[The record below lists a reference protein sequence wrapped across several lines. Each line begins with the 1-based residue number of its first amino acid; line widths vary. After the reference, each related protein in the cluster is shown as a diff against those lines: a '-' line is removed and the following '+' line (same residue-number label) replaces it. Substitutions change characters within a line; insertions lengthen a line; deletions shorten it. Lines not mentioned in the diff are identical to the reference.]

1 MDSETLD
8 YAHAAAALRIL
19 VVNADVPPQNRDAGS
34 LRLFRILEL
43 LVEDG
48 HQVTLVGRAGIR
60 QELPTA
66 ELAALGINVFP
77 IDRARLRQLGA
88 RISGPDL
95 DLTALLSAGRFD
107 VALLSFY
114 DVAEQYLPL
123 IRSLSPLTRV
133 VIDTVDVH
141 HVRERRA
148 AQLSG
153 DPMALASAE
162 RTRVREQAIY
172 GAADALVAVSEV
184 DGAALKDLAPRVP
197 VLVLSL
203 IHPPVQSTPGFDG
216 RDGLV
221 FVGNFRHTPNVDA
234 VLDFHHSCWP
244 IIEAVRPGT
253 RLTVVGTNPPAAIS
267 ALHASQ
273 VAVTGWVPDVAPYLD
288 SARVSIA
295 PLRYGAGVKGK
306 IGEALSRGL
315 PVVTTSVGAEG
326 MGLRTAEH
334 VLVADG
340 PTQFAAA
347 VLRLHDDRELWEALR
362 AAGPAY
368 ADSRFGIEAAR
379 AALRRLLEAAV
390 HTPFVTQAGAS
401 GVARVIEAFTTTF
414 SPGEPVS
421 LILTVPDD
429 EPGAAKSAFADTAQ
443 TLAQLGLDPEHVADI
458 QICPARPDL
467 ILPARSVIVN
477 GDTNSR
483 SVSTRQ
489 PPARWRELSHIAVT
503 RRSKSKTPRAAI
515 LLHAPD
521 DATALAPQLS
531 ALQHADLGRGVEV
544 VIAADPPGERME
556 SLLRGL
562 DGVRVVRGS
571 VPMGRHEAWQIA
583 ASTTIAP
590 VSVVLAPLAIPAP
603 RFLDSLI
610 GLVQAGAALAAPVVA
625 RTAGLR
631 IAADGSLWPR
641 RADEAGGP
649 DALPLDC
656 LAARSELF
664 RDGLPP
670 FPRGEGHVES
680 QLAAWASQHGSL
692 AVSLDAHVKR
702 LTGPEA
708 SVIICTRNRADE
720 LHDCVALVLACGAGD
735 VVIVDNGSTDATAAV
750 AGEFARLSGGVVRL
764 VRESRAGLCHARN
777 AGALAARHEMLLYLD
792 DDARVAPGWL
802 DHLAWTL
809 GRPGIVNAGGP
820 ISALWPDGRPPGWPG
835 RELEPLLSV
844 LDLGD
849 VERTLIPPDVVYGA
863 NWAVRRGAL
872 KAVGGFDPDFGPGPE
887 SGINGDEVSV
897 ALRLHTQGIGATAYS
912 PGAAVAHRIAP
923 DRIDN
928 GFLLMRSLCVGVEQT
943 QHARSMGHTDR
954 DQLMATATGAA
965 RQLPGVAALNGVLS
979 VGDALD
985 KISRAPLALAQQ
997 VQAANV
1003 LGVLAASAA
1012 LLGEDEVLVGGLGLQ
1027 IERESLLRGVVATAP
1042 ASVRAA

>member
-8 YAHAAAALRIL
+8 YAHTAAALRIL

-60 QELPTA
+60 QELATA

-77 IDRARLRQLGA
+77 IDRARVRQLGA
-88 RISGPDL
+88 QISGPDL
-95 DLTALLSAGRFD
+95 DLTALLSDERFD

-133 VIDTVDVH
+133 AIDTVDVH
-141 HVRERRA
+141 YVRERRA

-172 GAADALVAVSEV
+172 GAADALVAVSDV
-184 DGAALKDLAPRVP
+184 DGAALKDLAPNVP

-234 VLDFHHSCWP
+234 VLDFHDNCWP
-244 IIEAVRPGT
+244 LIEAARPGT
-253 RLTVVGTNPPAAIS
+253 RLTVVGTSPPAAIR
-267 ALHASQ
+267 ALHAKH

-315 PVVTTSVGAEG
+315 PVVTTSIGAEG

-340 PTQFAAA
+340 PTEFAAA
-347 VLRLHDDRELWEALR
+347 VLRLHDDRGLWEALC

-390 HTPFVTQAGAS
+390 RTPFVTQAGAS
-401 GVARVIEAFTTTF
+401 GAARAIEAFTTTF
-414 SPGEPVS
+414 SPGDPVS
-421 LILTVPDD
+421 LILTVGD
-429 EPGAAKSAFADTAQ
+429 EPAAAESAFAYAAQ
-443 TLAQLGLDPEHVADI
+443 TVAQLGLDPEHVADI

-467 ILPARSVIVN
+467 ILPARTVVVD
-477 GDTNSR
+477 GDTHSR
-483 SVSTRQ
+483 SVSSRE
-489 PPARWRELSHIAVT
+489 PPARWRELSHIVIA
-503 RRSKSKTPRAAI
+503 RKGKSKTPRAAI
-515 LLHAPD
+515 LLHVPD
-521 DATALAPQLS
+521 DATALGPQLS

-590 VSVVLAPLAIPAP
+590 VSVGLAPLAIPAP

-610 GLVQAGAALAAPVVA
+610 DLVQAEAALAAPVVA
-625 RTAGLR
+625 GTAGLR

-641 RADEAGGP
+641 RADEAGRP

-664 RDGLPP
+664 RDGMPV
-670 FPRGEGHVES
+670 FPRGEGHIES
-680 QLAAWASQHGSL
+680 QMAAWASQHGPL
-692 AVSLDAHVKR
+692 AVSLDSHVER
-702 LTGPEA
+702 LTGPDA

-720 LHDCVALVLACGAGD
+720 LHDCVTLVLACGARD

-750 AGEFARLSGGVVRL
+750 AGELARRSGGAVRL
-764 VRESRAGLCHARN
+764 VSESRPGLCHARN
-777 AGALAARHEMLLYLD
+777 AGAAAARHELLLYLD

-809 GRPGIVNAGGP
+809 ARPGIVNAGGP
-820 ISALWPDGRPPGWPG
+820 ISALWPDARPAGWPG

-897 ALRLHTQGIGATAYS
+897 ALRLHAQGIGATAYS

-928 GFLLMRSLCVGVEQT
+928 RFLLMRSLCVGIEQT
-943 QHARSMGHTDR
+943 QHTRALGHADR
-954 DQLMATATGAA
+954 DRLMATASGAA
-965 RQLPGVAALNGVLS
+965 TRLPEAAALNGVLS
-979 VGDALD
+979 VGDALE
-985 KISRAPLALAQQ
+985 KICRAPLALGQQ
-997 VQAANV
+997 IQAAKA
-1003 LGVLAASAA
+1003 LGELAASAA
-1012 LLGEDEVLVGGLGLQ
+1012 LLGEAEVLVGGLRLQ
-1027 IERESLLRGVVATAP
+1027 IERESLLRGVVAAAP
-1042 ASVRAA
+1042 TSVRAA